1 MGYYDEALCH
11 SRGEW
16 KKHKYIRK
24 EGKKYYY
31 DRTVHDE
38 ESNTTWDYYIDPDTG
53 EQIQVNRDYHPDR
66 YSIDDFMSDMK
77 ELYGK
82 RTLLS
87 REEIEE
93 AHNNVDP
100 EPKKEEEKKYY
111 AKHSEED
118 DDHLEH
124 HGILGQKW
132 GVRRFQNYDGSLTGA
147 GKNRVASKRVKGH
160 QFDDKSGISHN
171 RRSETVQSLITSIV
185 STAALTGVN
194 AATLSVGF
202 VIPHAIAATP
212 IAAIA
217 TAYNAG
223 KLISGDINTAKG
235 KAKEKKFKEEREQ
248 NPIDKKTGFHKK
260 TKEMSASEDMERIN
274 PNFKNWDENTKN
286 NCVLCTMSMELR
298 RRGYDVQAKPA
309 TSGYAGNALVK
320 DWFLGAKPK
329 VSDGSFTDDEIRTRL
344 KEAQKYGD
352 ASMLKISK
360 DRQKK
365 MIESTISEVQK
376 QPDGARGQI
385 TVKWDGSLSG
395 HSIFYANEG
404 GKMVIYDTQAN
415 ERYEGD
421 KAITKYLSRVSQ
433 VNVTRLDNTTLNT
446 KYIKEVA
453 E

>member
-1 MGYYDEALCH
+1 MGYYDEVLCH
-11 SRGEW
+11 SKGEW

-38 ESNTTWDYYIDPDTG
+38 ESNTTWDYYVDPDTG
-53 EQIQVNRDYHPDR
+53 EQVQVNRDYHPDR

-132 GVRRFQNYDGSLTGA
+132 GVRRFQ
-147 GKNRVASKRVKGH
+147 
-160 QFDDKSGISHN
+160 DKSGHLTALGKSRVVNKTNKKHKFQDKSIEMN
-171 RRSETVQSLITSIV
+171 TRSNSVNAVLAV
-185 STAALTGVN
+185 WGVTALESAAFS
-194 AATLSVGF
+194 AATLSPLGALVAL
-202 VIPHAIAATP
+202 PHATLATGMTAALVKKDIDASIA
-212 IAAIA
+212 
-217 TAYNAG
+217 N
-223 KLISGDINTAKG
+223 K
-235 KAKEKKFKEEREQ
+235 KEKKFKEERAQ

-260 TKEMSASEDMERIN
+260 TTEMSASDDMERVN
-274 PNFKNWDENTKN
+274 PAYKNWDENTKS

-298 RRGYDVQAKPA
+298 RRGYDVQARKA
-309 TSGYAGNALVK
+309 TSGYNADNLSK
-320 DWFLGAKPK
+320 DWFPGAKPK
-329 VSDGSFTDDEIRTRL
+329 DSEGSMSDAAIIEYAKRG
-344 KEAQKYGD
+344 
-352 ASMLKISK
+352 MPPKISK
-360 DRQKK
+360 EQQKE
-365 MIESTISEVQK
+365 MINNTMNEIRNQK
-376 QPDGARGQI
+376 NGARGQI
-385 TVKWDGSLSG
+385 AVTWDGTTSG
-395 HSIFYANEG
+395 HSIYYVNEG
-404 GKMVIYDTQAN
+404 GKVVIYDTQAN
-415 ERYEGD
+415 KRYED
-421 KAITKYLSRVSQ
+421 KAAEKYLKKTSQ
-433 VNVTRLDNTTLNT
+433 VSVTRLDNCDLNV